1 MYTSELSFSRTWKS
15 SLWNANTK
23 EHSTSTL
30 QLLCQSS
37 SLTLLG
43 TLVWLQN
50 YLLLSRLLFFR
61 VKPRSTNRWPRT
73 FTPTPHLNNKH
84 FFTLAELRLSSGVSC
99 GNGHEQSLH
108 CRFNFVR
115 CNFHFNKCY
124 WICYSTAS
132 GYSKVSSL
140 VSWRIFKYKK
150 KKTSQTGYYFINSKL
165 AWVFGWKIQ
174 EEKESPFF
182 GSCLLHEHFNN
193 PIIGWFEMSKLI

>member
-23 EHSTSTL
+23 EDSTSTL

-99 GNGHEQSLH
+99 GSGHEQSLH

-124 WICYSTAS
+124 WICYSIAS

-150 KKTSQTGYYFINSKL
+150 KEDITNR
-165 AWVFGWKIQ
+165 
-174 EEKESPFF
+174 
-182 GSCLLHEHFNN
+182 LLFY
-193 PIIGWFEMSKLI
+193 